1 MENEIERL
9 VYKRIVSTNARLPSI
24 KRIVAKVSELY
35 GDKDGEIAKT
45 CMLDLFA
52 GYKV

>member
-24 KRIVAKVSELY
+24 KRIVAEVTELY
-35 GDKDGEIAKT
+35 GDKGGEIAKA
-45 CMLDLFA
+45 CMLSMFA